1 VLAAPPPLQ
10 ALHDSVA
17 SVSCDALRCW
27 AAVCHHLPKR
37 NLLQAARQVVHLLGH
52 PSAAV
57 RHSAVSFIAAVA
69 RALPPADVYAQLAVM
84 VAGSLQQQPLLLT
97 GGCRTHISGGSL
109 AACCRQCLV
118 PADKKH
124 P

>member
-1 VLAAPPPLQ
+1 MFLSCVGSTQ
-10 ALHDSVA
+10 ALHDSQA

-37 NLLQAARQVVHLLGH
+37 DLLKAARQVVHLLSH

-84 VAGSLQQQPLLLT
+84 VAGSLQQQPLLLIGRCST
-97 GGCRTHISGGSL
+97 
-109 AACCRQCLV
+109 Q
-118 PADKKH
+118 
-124 P
+124 